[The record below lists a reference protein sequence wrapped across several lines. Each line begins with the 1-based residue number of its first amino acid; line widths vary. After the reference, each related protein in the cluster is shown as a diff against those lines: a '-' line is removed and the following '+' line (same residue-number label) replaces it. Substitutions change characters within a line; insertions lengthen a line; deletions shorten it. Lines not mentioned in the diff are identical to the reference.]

1 MKYTISKKE
10 MSRRKRAFSTLSVSL
25 TAGVVL
31 ASFVCRFPVS
41 AAAYLCIAC
50 VFLLSGTLL
59 FKSFD
64 SLSRVIVCLTD
75 QRLERIHGKI
85 SENYLIADI
94 QKIRIK
100 RTKNHSIRE
109 IHIAFRDKKGIYINA
124 LDEFENFL
132 GELRRTLCKD
142 VLFEEIR
149 EPIDFDHPLFYSFL
163 GFPVSFLC
171 ILLLKLIEN
180 MDLVKGK
187 YILFGFAVYLFSAG
201 LYFLFKK
208 PVSKRYGNTKH
219 TADYIIGLLM
229 VFSAVC
235 CLLAGLFVLP

>member
-1 MKYTISKKE
+1 M
-10 MSRRKRAFSTLSVSL
+10 L

-41 AAAYLCIAC
+41 AGAYLCTAC
-50 VFLLSGTLL
+50 MFLLLCALL
-59 FKSFD
+59 FKLFN
-64 SLSRVIVCLTD
+64 SLAELKNNLNTD
-75 QRLERIHGKI
+75 VFI
-85 SENYLIADI
+85 
-94 QKIRIK
+94 
-100 RTKNHSIRE
+100 
-109 IHIAFRDKKGIYINA
+109 
-124 LDEFENFL
+124 
-132 GELRRTLCKD
+132 
-142 VLFEEIR
+142 EEVR

-229 VFSAVC
+229 VSALYVVC
-235 CLLAGLFVLP
+235 LRGFLSFRE